1 MKKVNV
7 LPSSPVS
14 SKQSNFNM
22 LKRKRIMYAV
32 ICVASP
38 ELPSP
43 ICTNVQG
50 FSVLFLFFCSFCWL
64 MSVYVADIDRA
75 ELGDITS
82 FFNQVMSQ

>member
-22 LKRKRIMYAV
+22 LKRKGIMYAV

-38 ELPSP
+38 ELPSL

-50 FSVLFLFFCSFCWL
+50 FSSCSFVRFWL